1 MLFPSVSPAILRRFV
16 PWLLVAT
23 LVLCGLVVPAMAD
36 VAAPAAEGLAGKTF
50 KAAVIRDFPP
60 LYVTGDDDRPAGFA
74 IELLDVMA
82 GEEGFAVDYI
92 SAENWGEAMQLVR
105 DGAADFIPGIG
116 IDASRQAEFAFS
128 VAMETIPVSCF
139 VKRGDVRIKG
149 LWDLAGSRYKTAVL
163 VESSAYVELQ
173 KRDGYNLVAM
183 DNIDQGLNALLSG
196 SVDAFVFPQP
206 VLRQKLRQMELED
219 FVTVVGEPLMTL
231 KRGYLFS
238 KGDPHLAAFNRLL
251 TAQVDSPLYAEL
263 MKKWYGAPQPFWTVQ
278 RVVPLMLVLLVV
290 VSFIIVIWKN
300 HSVRQV
306 NKRLLESEELLARSQ
321 EIAHV
326 GSWQL
331 DVSANH
337 LSWSDEVFRIF
348 GCEPDAFAA
357 TYEAFLSYVHPDD
370 RALVDA
376 AYTES
381 LRDEQREYE
390 VEHRIVRDKS
400 GQVRYVR
407 QKCVHDRDAAGRVL
421 RSTGM
426 IQDITEQKL
435 AELALQQSKL
445 HLAAQNQELEQ
456 IVYVASHDL
465 RSPLVNID
473 GFSRELE
480 YSLKDIGEV
489 LDRDK
494 EEATPL
500 AQLLRT
506 EFPDMQQSLMRIRT
520 SAHKMDVLLKGLLKL
535 SRLGRASLEIRTI
548 DMNRL
553 LGELVT
559 TFAYRI
565 EQQGI
570 ELTVEDLPDCRGDV
584 MQLNQIFSNLLDNAV
599 KYLDNTRPGRIR
611 VSAELDD
618 DYCLYRVE
626 DNGIGIAVNHQTNIF
641 ELFHRLHPEDSSG
654 EGLGLT
660 IVRQVLSRLGGEI
673 SVSSEAGVGST
684 FSVRLPRSS

>member
-1 MLFPSVSPAILRRFV
+1 MLFPLVSPAILRRFV
-16 PWLLVAT
+16 PRLLVAT
-23 LVLCGLVVPAMAD
+23 LALCALVVPAMAD
-36 VAAPAAEGLAGKTF
+36 VAAPSAEGLAGKTF

-60 LYVTGDDDRPAGFA
+60 LYQTDNSDKPLGFA
-74 IELLDVMA
+74 VELLDILA
-82 GEEGFAVDYI
+82 REGGFSVEYVI
-92 SAENWGEAMQLVR
+92 TENWGTAAELVR
-105 DGAADFIPGIG
+105 RGEADFVPGFG
-116 IDASRQAEFAFS
+116 INAHRLAEFDFS
-128 VAMETIPVSCF
+128 VTIESIPVRAF
-139 VKRGDVRIKG
+139 VKKNDNRIIRIK
-149 LWDLAGSRYKTAVL
+149 DLAGQRFVTAVIDEGAAH
-163 VESSAYVELQ
+163 VEF
-173 KRDGYNLVAM
+173 RRRGGYNLALK
-183 DNIDQGLNALLSG
+183 DNVDQGLNALLAG
-196 SVDAFVFPQP
+196 HVDAFVFPEP
-206 VLRQKLRQMELED
+206 VLKQKLREMGLED
-219 FVTVVGEPLMTL
+219 HLQVVGEPLLTL
-231 KRGYLFS
+231 KRGYLFR
-238 KGDPHLAAFNRLL
+238 KGDPHVAEFNRLL
-251 TAQVDSPLYAEL
+251 TAQVDSPLYVEL

-278 RVVPLMLVLLVV
+278 RVVPLMLALLIV
-290 VSFIIVIWKN
+290 VSFVIVIWKN

-331 DVSANH
+331 DVAVNH
-337 LSWSDEVFRIF
+337 LAWSDEVYRIF

-357 TYEAFLSYVHPDD
+357 TYEAFLSFVHPDD

-390 VEHRIVRDKS
+390 VEHRIVRDKTN
-400 GQVRYVR
+400 QVRYVR
-407 QKCVHDRDAAGRVL
+407 QKCVHERDAAGRVL

-435 AELALQQSKL
+435 AELALQQSKRY
-445 HLAAQNQELEQ
+445 LAAQNQELEQ

-489 LDRDK
+489 LDRDQ

-506 EFPDMQQSLMRIRT
+506 EFPDMQQSLARIRT

-553 LGELVT
+553 LGEMVT

-570 ELTVEDLPDCRGDV
+570 ELTVEELPDCRGDV
-584 MQLNQIFSNLLDNAV
+584 MQVNQIFSNLLDNAI
-599 KYLDNTRPGRIR
+599 KYLDSERPGRIR
-611 VSAELDD
+611 VSAVVENNE
-618 DYCLYRVE
+618 CVYRVE
-626 DNGIGIAVNHQTNIF
+626 DNGIGIADNHQNNIF
-641 ELFHRLHPEDSSG
+641 ELFHRLHPADSSG